1 MAVRRLPFALC
12 RPRYASCCTRI
23 CAFMQSQTVRP
34 STLVHPSARP
44 SVRLS
49 SPIIALAPF
58 TGLLLPLLHFFV
70 RSRSAAEYR
79 FPGVTSRLQ
88 RYIGRPG
95 ILLSRLDIEILPNT
109 IETPSTAMEI
119 TISEKGQILRGR
131 DEKKKGRK
139 KNCAAPFFAGSAQVK
154 WIDARMAGGCKS
166 VSIFFTKYETL
177 LYAGETL

>member
-34 STLVHPSARP
+34 STLIHPSARP

-49 SPIIALAPF
+49 SLVSDNRSRTVHP
-58 TGLLLPLLHFFV
+58 GLLHFFV
-70 RSRSAAEYR
+70 RPAVRAAEYR
-79 FPGVTSRLQ
+79 FPGVQ
-88 RYIGRPG
+88 AGFKGIFGPAG

-119 TISEKGQILRGR
+119 TINEKGQILQRG
-131 DEKKKGRK
+131 GV
-139 KNCAAPFFAGSAQVK
+139 S
-154 WIDARMAGGCKS
+154 GG
-166 VSIFFTKYETL
+166 EGGG
-177 LYAGETL
+177 GEGPQ

>member
-131 DEKKKGRK
+131 DEKKRGGKKIALPRFLPGRRK
-139 KNCAAPFFAGSAQVK
+139 
-154 WIDARMAGGCKS
+154 
-166 VSIFFTKYETL
+166 
-177 LYAGETL
+177 